1 MLREYARG
9 MVPTTRTTQKPG
21 LRAHD
26 EAMRATVP
34 ELVTRLRDI
43 LGVRLVAYI
52 GNVKSTRSVVEWAK
66 GDRTPGEMDVD
77 RLRLAFQIA
86 GLLREGNEA
95 VTVQSWF
102 KGMNPSL
109 GDVSP
114 SRVLREGD
122 PAEVG
127 PDVMAAAKAFAYIG

>member
-1 MLREYARG
+1 
-9 MVPTTRTTQKPG
+9 
-21 LRAHD
+21 
-26 EAMRATVP
+26 MRATVP
-34 ELVTRLRDI
+34 ELITRLRDI

-52 GNVKSTRSVVEWAK
+52 GNVKSTRSVAEWAK
-66 GDRTPGEMDVD
+66 GDRTPGETDVD
-77 RLRLAFQIA
+77 RLRLAYQIA
-86 GLLREGNEA
+86 GLLRERNEA

-114 SRVLREGD
+114 ARVLREGD